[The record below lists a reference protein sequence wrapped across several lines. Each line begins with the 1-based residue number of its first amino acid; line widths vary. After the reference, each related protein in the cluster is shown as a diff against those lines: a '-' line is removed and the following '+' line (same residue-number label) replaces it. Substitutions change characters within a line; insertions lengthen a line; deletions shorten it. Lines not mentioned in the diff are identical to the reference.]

1 MQVMHCRT
9 VRVGEKLGNQKA
21 NNLMIFISNAFKVMI
36 FTDGWKLAL
45 NGDIFNRI
53 IGGNQGQEK
62 KQENLFKPQEY
73 KTNDKRDPVC
83 VVHCYNL
90 RCLLVRGT

>member
-45 NGDIFNRI
+45 NGDIFRKTYLNHRNI
-53 IGGNQGQEK
+53 KPMTRETLSV
-62 KQENLFKPQEY
+62 LFTATISDVFQY
-73 KTNDKRDPVC
+73 
-83 VVHCYNL
+83 VVL
-90 RCLLVRGT
+90 KDTKILLNKLE